1 MVSAIPHPRYRTS
14 SSSSSSSS
22 SGSRS
27 MPRLRRDFEAA
38 ADELTIRPCERGA
51 LLLDGGWCDVGV
63 ADDRAGRT

>member
-1 MVSAIPHPRYRTS
+1 MVSAIPHRSYRT
-14 SSSSSSSS
+14 SSSSS

-27 MPRLRRDFEAA
+27 MARLRRDFEAA
-38 ADELTIRPCERGA
+38 ADELTIRPRERGA

>member
-1 MVSAIPHPRYRTS
+1 MMVSAIPHRSYS
-14 SSSSSSSS
+14 HLLS

-38 ADELTIRPCERGA
+38 ADEPTIRPRERGA

>member
-1 MVSAIPHPRYRTS
+1 MVSAIPHRSYS
-14 SSSSSSSS
+14 HLLLS
-22 SGSRS
+22 SGSQS

-38 ADELTIRPCERGA
+38 ADELTIRPRERGA